1 MAELS
6 QVSRRA
12 HHSRLSKSPSQ
23 KNLNEHRTSG
33 PVGTPCPALTVTGIP
48 YGFQL
53 RSRWNARITR
63 MAGPFLF
70 SEDEKEIDR
79 YRESWL
85 GGEGVLEPEPVGN
98 GYPSRRSESVI
109 RVGHRR
115 RDCPSQEALRRA
127 ARVAAATRATAAT
140 CATAAITRGSGAG

>member
-1 MAELS
+1 LS

-12 HHSRLSKSPSQ
+12 HHSPFSKSPSRI
-23 KNLNEHRTSG
+23 NFNEHRTSG
-33 PVGTPCPALTVTGIP
+33 PVGTPWHTALTITGIP

-70 SEDEKEIDR
+70 SEDEKVIDR
-79 YRESWL
+79 YRESWP
-85 GGEGVLEPEPVGN
+85 GGEGVLEPESVGK

-127 ARVAAATRATAAT
+127 ARVGAATRATAAT
-140 CATAAITRGSGAG
+140 CATAALTRGSGAG